1 MMQMIHVYQL
11 CTIIFRLTSLQPEI
25 TAYNVT
31 RKSSSRVSII
41 SSPFRVEVKHYIL
54 KLLMVQ

>member
-1 MMQMIHVYQL
+1 MFIKLYA
-11 CTIIFRLTSLQPEI
+11 IIFHVTSLKPEI

-31 RKSSSRVSII
+31 SKSSRRVSII
-41 SSPFRVEVKHYIL
+41 SSPFRVEVKHYIP